1 MISFLTN
8 SNLTYELYRGRKD
21 NPKFC
26 GGNYYEI
33 EAINTL
39 ESSYKL
45 KFENLALRKKMN
57 QFLNILK
64 DCHNFVHLAALSL
77 NHQWL
82 LLFQKIIKIL

>member
-45 KFENLALRKKMN
+45 KFENLALRKK
-57 QFLNILK
+57 K
-64 DCHNFVHLAALSL
+64 
-77 NHQWL
+77 
-82 LLFQKIIKIL
+82 